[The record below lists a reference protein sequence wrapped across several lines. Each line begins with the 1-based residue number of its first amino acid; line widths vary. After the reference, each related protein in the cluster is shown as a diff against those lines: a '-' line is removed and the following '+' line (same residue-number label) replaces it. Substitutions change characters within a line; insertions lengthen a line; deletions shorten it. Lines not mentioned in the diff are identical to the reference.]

1 MNKTTYTYID
11 ATTNEELFTETS
23 RVVAW
28 KRAVDEIRNDDRLGH
43 NIQEWQNRTKEN
55 EGVLGYDFVLT
66 KYKNGSNR
74 LCHKSALEHA
84 EKRHAEVIARQDK
97 IKALQ
102 KAKKEAIA
110 KVLAKFNKENPTKQD
125 YSLIKF

>member
-1 MNKTTYTYID
+1 MSKTTYTYID

-28 KRAVDEIRNDDRLGH
+28 KRAVDEIRSDERLGH
-43 NIQEWQNRTKEN
+43 SIQEYQNRTKEN

-74 LCHKSALEHA
+74 LCHREALERA
-84 EKRHAEVIARQDK
+84 AKRHAEVTARQEQ
-97 IKALQ
+97 IKAMQ

-110 KVLAKFNKENPTKQD
+110 KVIAKFNKANN
-125 YSLIKF
+125 IK

>member
-28 KRAVDEIRNDDRLGH
+28 KRAVDEIRSDERLGH
-43 NIQEWQNRTKEN
+43 SIQEYQNRTAEN
-55 EGVLGYDFVLT
+55 PGVLGYDFVLT

-74 LCHKSALEHA
+74 LCHKSALERA
-84 EKRHAEVIARQDK
+84 EKRHAEVVARQEQ

-102 KAKKEAIA
+102 KAKKDAIA
-110 KVLAKFNKENPTKQD
+110 KVLAKFNKENPTK
-125 YSLIKF
+125 

>member
-11 ATTNEELFTETS
+11 ATTNEELFIETS

-43 NIQEWQNRTKEN
+43 NIQEWQNRSNEN
-55 EGVLGYDFVLT
+55 EGTLGYDFVLT

-74 LCHKSALEHA
+74 LCHREALERA
-84 EKRHAEVIARQDK
+84 EKRHAEVTARQEK
-97 IKALQ
+97 LKAMQ

-110 KVLAKFNKENPTKQD
+110 KVIAKFNKENPTK
-125 YSLIKF
+125 

>member
-1 MNKTTYTYID
+1 MSKSTYTYID

-43 NIQEWQNRTKEN
+43 NIQEYQNRTKDN
-55 EGVLGYDFVLT
+55 PGTLGYDFVLT

-74 LCHKSALEHA
+74 LCHKTALERAAKKH
-84 EKRHAEVIARQDK
+84 EEVTARQAQL
-97 IKALQ
+97 KAMQ

-110 KVLAKFNKENPTKQD
+110 KVIAKFNKENSNK
-125 YSLIKF
+125 